1 MLEAENICVS
11 YDGLENTVEHVSF
24 RVETPSLV
32 AILGP
37 NGAGKSTLLKGM
49 LQIVPSSGK
58 MTFNGQGIKSIRKNI
73 AYVEQKSAIDYT
85 FPITVKECVSLGLYP
100 HISLIKKIN
109 KSQWEK
115 VDHALDLVEIKEF
128 KNRQISE
135 LSGGQFQ
142 RVLIARALVQ
152 QADLLFLDEP
162 FIGIDA
168 VSEKIIMDIIN
179 SLKKQGKTVVI
190 VHHDLAKVENF
201 YDNVILIDRKLIAYG
216 ETKETFVKENLIET
230 YGAALNLGGV

>member
-1 MLEAENICVS
+1 MLEVKNISVS
-11 YDGLENTVEHVSF
+11 YDGLENRVDHVSF
-24 RVETPSLV
+24 SVETPALV

-49 LQIVPSSGK
+49 LQIVPCTGEMLFK
-58 MTFNGQGIKSIRKNI
+58 GELLKTIRKNI
-73 AYVEQKSAIDYT
+73 AYVEQKSAIDYS

-100 HISLIKKIN
+100 HLSLMKKIS
-109 KSQWEK
+109 KKQWAK
-115 VDHALDLVEIKEF
+115 VDDALDLVQIRQF

-152 QADLLFLDEP
+152 QAELIFLDEP

-168 VSEKIIMDIIN
+168 VSENIIMDLLED
-179 SLKKQGKTVVI
+179 LKKEGKTIVI
-190 VHHDLAKVENF
+190 VHHDLAKVADF
-201 YDNVILIDRKLIAYG
+201 YDTVILLDKKIIAYG
-216 ETKETFVKENLIET
+216 ETKETFVEKNLLET
-230 YGAALNLGGV
+230 YGAALHLGGV